1 MRLAHLQFALISL
14 LAALVSG
21 LAEAEIYEWK
31 DERGRVHFAQNLSQ
45 VPMRYRAQAEW
56 RAQSKA
62 VQEKEKDRVQR
73 IPTHPGAS
81 PASPSPSLGSPA
93 RSERVY
99 KVRVQRAGT
108 GMLVGVRLNNSVTAP
123 FLIDTGASD
132 VLIPKRYADQLGF
145 AEGDKTRTKR
155 YATANGIVTRP
166 VMTLRSV
173 SLGGAQVEDVP
184 ASVTP
189 DMQFGL
195 LGLSF
200 FNHFTYNIDTAQGIV
215 TLVPNSLAATGA
227 IRGGRSEA
235 QWKAEYRNLTVR
247 IARLDAEVER
257 TPSSRSRE
265 LRRLA
270 AARRDLE
277 RQLELLNGEA
287 DQARVPMAWRD

>member
-1 MRLAHLQFALISL
+1 MRLAHLQLALVSL

-21 LAEAEIYEWK
+21 LAEAEIYEWT
-31 DERGRVHFAQNLSQ
+31 DEQGRVHFAQNLSQ
-45 VPMRYRAQAEW
+45 VPVRYRAHAEW
-56 RAQSKA
+56 RAQLKA
-62 VQEKEKDRVQR
+62 VTEKDRVQR
-73 IPTHPGAS
+73 IPTHAGPA
-81 PASPSPSLGSPA
+81 PASPSPSRGDTSRA
-93 RSERVY
+93 GKVY
-99 KVRVQRAGT
+99 RVRVQRAGT

-132 VLIPKRYADQLGF
+132 VLIPKHFADKLGF
-145 AEGDKTRTKR
+145 TEGRKTRTKR
-155 YATANGIVTRP
+155 YATANGVITRP
-166 VMTLRSV
+166 VMMLRSV
-173 SLGGAQVEDVP
+173 SLGGARVENVP

-200 FNHFTYNIDTAQGIV
+200 FNHFTYKIDAAQGIV

-235 QWKAEYRNLTVR
+235 QWRAEYRNLTVR
-247 IARLDAEVER
+247 IATLEAEVDR

-265 LRRLA
+265 RRRLA
-270 AARRDLE
+270 ESRHDLE
-277 RQLELLNGEA
+277 RQLELLDGEA